1 MYCELPFYHFYIDG
15 NWVKPCCYNT
25 EMYQSNSDFN
35 DISLVEFRREMLSG
49 VIPDSCGE
57 CKIKED
63 AGVTSYRQYNQEL
76 NPNPIYEHENGVMKT
91 RPYTFDIRLDNI
103 CNMKCVM
110 CGPHQSSK
118 WLEDVDVFKE
128 HIDSKISYKQ
138 TRTERLEN
146 YDAIVDLLKDNAT
159 FVSLLGGEP
168 FQMKSVNKILESLT
182 DWNRENTSILI
193 TTNAILTYDNK
204 LFEILTG
211 FKKVYFMISIDG
223 FEDVNDYVRYPSRWY
238 EFLKGVDILR
248 NNSLMVKFNLT
259 VSALNLC
266 DIINVEKFAN
276 DMNIELILN
285 QLTEPDILHIN
296 SLKPSVIDD
305 VDTNDEIKMLLDNYQ
320 YDKRNNKRLQRY
332 LHALDIKRNTDS
344 RKVLKWCWT

>member
-25 EMYQSNSDFN
+25 KMYQANSDFN
-35 DISLVEFRREMLSG
+35 DVSLVEFRREMLSG
-49 VIPDSCGE
+49 VIPDSCSE

-63 AGVTSYRQYNQEL
+63 VGVKSYRQYNQEL
-76 NPNPIYEHENGVMKT
+76 NPSPIYEHENGVMKT

-138 TRTERLEN
+138 TRTDRLDN
-146 YDAIVDLLKDNAT
+146 YDAIVNLLKDNAT

-193 TTNAILTYDNK
+193 STNAILTSDND
-204 LFEILTG
+204 LFKILKT
-211 FKKVYFMISIDG
+211 FNKVYFMISIDG
-223 FEDVNDYVRYPSRWY
+223 FKDVNDYVRYPSKWIDL
-238 EFLKGVDILR
+238 LKGVDILR
-248 NNSLMVKFNLT
+248 KNSLKVKFNLT

-266 DIINVEKFAN
+266 DISNVEKFAD

-285 QLTEPDILHIN
+285 QLTEPDIMSIN
-296 SLKPSVIDD
+296 SLKPSVIYNI
-305 VDTNDEIKMLLDNYQ
+305 TANNEIKKLIDDYQ
-320 YDKRNNKRLQRY
+320 YNERNNKKLQRY
-332 LHALDIKRNTDS
+332 LYAIDQKRNTNS
-344 RKVLKWCWT
+344 KEILKWCWI